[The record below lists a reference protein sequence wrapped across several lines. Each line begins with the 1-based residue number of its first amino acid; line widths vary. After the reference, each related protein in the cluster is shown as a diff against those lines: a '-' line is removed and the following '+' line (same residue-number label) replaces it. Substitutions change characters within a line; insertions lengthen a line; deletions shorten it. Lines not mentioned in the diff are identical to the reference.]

1 MGVGWPLDGGRICYN
16 GEEAFRVNSWYEL
29 VVGDCPGGHDAD
41 CVRLRVM
48 DGQSTVEL
56 HLDNDATHILAAR
69 LAATP
74 MRPQSQYYPPG
85 VR

>member
-1 MGVGWPLDGGRICYN
+1 
-16 GEEAFRVNSWYEL
+16 
-29 VVGDCPGGHDAD
+29 
-41 CVRLRVM
+41 M